1 MNKNNFNDPY
11 QKYCEQLLKS
21 LNPYLQAQKHIQVA
35 TSEIAKSL
43 YPVEWICKSDINE
56 NALEILTETKGISR
70 DDIKRIFHKHLEKP
84 LNEMMEELTKIS
96 SEFFMKMFIEE
107 TESSNEWH

>member
-1 MNKNNFNDPY
+1 MDKKLLDELE
-11 QKYCEQLLKS
+11 KEIEQCKK
-21 LNPYLQAQKHIQVA
+21 LNIDVIKI
-35 TSEIAKSL
+35 EITTN
-43 YPVEWICKSDINE
+43 PVEWRCKSNFNE

-70 DDIKRIFHKHLEKP
+70 DDIKRIFDKHLKKS

-96 SEFFMKMFIEE
+96 AEFFMKMFIEE